1 MEEQNIFVQ
10 RDEISRGYHLAL
22 QQSTWRGD
30 RHRSGRM
37 TTRRHFLSSLKRPP
51 NNLTPIW

>member
-37 TTRRHFLSSLKRPP
+37 TTRRHFSLP
-51 NNLTPIW
+51 